1 MNGTSKGLE
10 NLKVGLEKCKQYFLS
25 NVKDLNSSIQI
36 YTHIDADGISSGAIL
51 GKALYRESMP
61 FQISILKQLEREEIE
76 KIASRIK
83 ERECFIIFSD
93 FGSGQ
98 YLELQKLLSNTPRSS
113 PFIILDHHLPQ
124 NIPNKEEIEL
134 LESARN
140 RTSPWH
146 VNPYFYGING
156 SIEISGAG
164 MCYYFAKCL
173 NDRNIDLSPIAIVGA
188 TGDIQNQGEN
198 KTFLGINTNIL
209 NDAIDTGY
217 INVVNDLNFSLL
229 KPLNEA
235 IAYSSDFKLPG
246 LSNDINRTLKFLQT
260 TGVLMENPDG
270 DIKRLMDLNKKEK
283 QKISAAII
291 EYATIKLNIEPS
303 EITQKLIVNKYLL
316 LKEKQYLELYE
327 TNLFSYI
334 LNSCGRT
341 NNGSLGIALAM
352 GDRNNAYKQA
362 REILKDY
369 RKLLVNG
376 LRWIY
381 EKQKIQKKENIQYF
395 FGEDQ
400 IPESVIGVIA
410 SMLVFDSVNDIN
422 KKMPIFGIAKRDE
435 EEVYKISGR
444 AHESIVNKGVNLSD
458 AIRRALELSNL
469 DVLGGGHP
477 PAAGTKIPI
486 EKVEEFLNNCDKVVK
501 SQIQDGETKNNNGF

>member
-1 MNGTSKGLE
+1 MNETNKELDKLNKGLE
-10 NLKVGLEKCKQYFLS
+10 TCKEYFLS
-25 NVKDLNSSIQI
+25 KIKKIKSSIHI

-51 GKALYRESMP
+51 GKALYRENMP

-76 KIASRIK
+76 KIADRINDH
-83 ERECFIIFSD
+83 EGFIIFSD

-98 YLELQKLLSNTPRSS
+98 YLELQKLLLNTGQSA

-124 NIPNKEEIEL
+124 NISNKEEIDL
-134 LESARN
+134 LESVREK
-140 RTSPWH
+140 TSPWH
-146 VNPYFYGING
+146 VNPYFYGIDG

-173 NDRNIDLSPIAIVGA
+173 NERNIDLSSIAIIGA
-188 TGDIQNQGEN
+188 TGDIQNKGEN
-198 KTFLGINTNIL
+198 KTFLGPNKDIL
-209 NDAIDTGY
+209 NDAIKSGDVS
-217 INVVNDLNFSLL
+217 VVNDLNFSLL

-246 LSNDINRTLKFLQT
+246 LSNDINRTLKFLQK

-283 QKISAAII
+283 QKISTAII

-303 EITQKLIVNKYLL
+303 EIIKKLIVNKYLL
-316 LKEKQYLELYE
+316 LKENQYLELYE
-327 TNLFSYI
+327 SNLFSYI

-362 REILKDY
+362 IEILKNY

-376 LRWIY
+376 LSWIY
-381 EKQKIQKKENIQYF
+381 QNQKIKKKENIQYF

-410 SMLVFDSVNDIN
+410 SMLVFDNVNNIN
-422 KKMPIFGIAKRDE
+422 KKMPIFGIAKREDE
-435 EEVYKISGR
+435 DVYKISGR
-444 AHESIVNKGVNLSD
+444 AHGSIVKKGVNLSD
-458 AIRRALELSNL
+458 AIRKALELSNL
-469 DVLGGGHP
+469 DALGGGHP

-486 EKVEEFLNNCDKVVK
+486 EKIDEFLINCDKIIK
-501 SQIQDGETKNNNGF
+501 SQLRENDNDF